1 MHPPPRK
8 TRTTNTPGLVDL
20 PKSRRR
26 TADVTAEKQ
35 KKKEIA
41 AAKAKAKEAKLAQV
55 ARVEKEIRVAQEET
69 TPTFGQAGKRGQAKR
84 TFERETPANK
94 KVSSSGLPPEWSP
107 HTAHRTLT
115 ASQPWTEA

>member
-35 KKKEIA
+35 KKNEIA

-55 ARVEKEIRVAQEET
+55 ARVEKEIRVAQKET
-69 TPTFGQAGKRGQAKR
+69 APTFGQVGKRGQAKR
-84 TFERETPANK
+84 TFERETPANE
-94 KVSSSGLPPEWSP
+94 KVSSSGFPPERSP
-107 HTAHRTLT
+107 HSSPYPHSAPALH
-115 ASQPWTEA
+115 